1 MKRDKIKQRD
11 QYEWMFWECYN
22 KKENL
27 RKIRIISILE
37 LVSDFRLRSDVR
49 HYLH

>member
-22 KKENL
+22 KENL

-37 LVSDFRLRSDVR
+37 LVSDFRLGSDVR